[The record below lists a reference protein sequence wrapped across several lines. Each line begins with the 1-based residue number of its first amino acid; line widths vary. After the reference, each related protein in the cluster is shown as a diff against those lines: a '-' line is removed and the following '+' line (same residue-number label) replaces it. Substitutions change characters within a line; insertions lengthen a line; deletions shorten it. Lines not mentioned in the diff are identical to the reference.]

1 MDPNL
6 KQVLDTLIR
15 RFDEQD
21 EQWERRF
28 FDQDRDR
35 AAQDAAL
42 DARLTS
48 LESACSGLE
57 SLRLAHAT
65 DDHDS
70 RVTALEVVALHLGSW
85 RPTVEAMVDDLR
97 LEVKRIS
104 TNRDQQL
111 LGSSSR

>member
-21 EQWERRF
+21 EKWERRF
-28 FDQDRDR
+28 SGQDRDR
-35 AAQDAAL
+35 AARDAAL
-42 DARLTS
+42 DTRLTS

-70 RVTALEVVALHLGSW
+70 RVTALEVAASDLGS
-85 RPTVEAMVDDLR
+85 
-97 LEVKRIS
+97 
-104 TNRDQQL
+104 
-111 LGSSSR
+111 

>member
-28 FDQDRDR
+28 SGQDRDR
-35 AAQDAAL
+35 AARDAAL
-42 DARLTS
+42 DTRLTS
-48 LESACSGLE
+48 LESAFSGLE

-65 DDHDS
+65 DDRDS
-70 RVTALEVVALHLGSW
+70 RVTALEVAASDLGS
-85 RPTVEAMVDDLR
+85 
-97 LEVKRIS
+97 
-104 TNRDQQL
+104 
-111 LGSSSR
+111 